1 MISLSHS
8 LRDEGRGVM
17 IMTSVPRTSMTWLT
31 GRAWNNFGGG
41 DAGNS
46 GGSNVIFHDKP
57 YDAADVVGLRNHSI
71 TPPTESYD
79 MWVKALEESG
89 YKHVFPQPRVMLD
102 DKDLVSR
109 PSTPRTDDGR
119 ERLLLANALRYGDN
133 YNIRYT
139 HARVMS
145 VIRDESGRAIGIRI
159 RGVRMDNDQ
168 KEYGGCVS
176 WKATKAVVLAGGVF
190 NTFDF

>member
-1 MISLSHS
+1 
-8 LRDEGRGVM
+8 
-17 IMTSVPRTSMTWLT
+17 MTWLT
-31 GRAWNNFGGG
+31 GRAWSNFGGG
-41 DAGNS
+41 DAESS

-57 YDAADVVGLRNHSI
+57 YDAVDVVGLRNHSI

-89 YKHVFPQPRVMLD
+89 YKHVFPQPHVMLD

-133 YNIRYT
+133 YNINT
-139 HARVMS
+139 HMHVP
-145 VIRDESGRAIGIRI
+145 
-159 RGVRMDNDQ
+159 
-168 KEYGGCVS
+168 
-176 WKATKAVVLAGGVF
+176 
-190 NTFDF
+190 